1 MKLHRATRRMLVFGF
16 DTIEMNEDV
25 LVCGHC
31 LSEFAWTWGIGGH
44 KPKWCSVSCKLKAF
58 REEETSNI
66 GS

>member
-1 MKLHRATRRMLVFGF
+1 MLVFGF

-31 LSEFAWTWGIGGH
+31 LAEVCLDLGIGGH
-44 KPKWCSVSCKLKAF
+44 KPKWCSVSQSKRL